1 MTRELATDGASVAD
15 LQQTGGWKSRRRSST
30 WCTPGE
36 VHARV
41 AGRQLDAARDAG
53 GRLAAVVA
61 PRSGVDSAPQC
72 PPAGRSAAP
81 GRPIGRRISLERRSG
96 GVSRGRRRLHRS
108 VRGVIDAPNSAH
120 VARHQ
125 RLDVPLPACLDRSG
139 GAASRLSAGPRRR
152 PGTPGH
158 PPPPPGTP
166 AQFPDPHSRGG
177 THRYPRPCVQEFHRK
192 DSGGKRNL
200 KMIAAHVRRLREQ
213 HPDLPAEWRVQQ
225 ALRKGA
231 DRLNAAA
238 GDLLGSHEDL
248 EAMNDTE
255 TGDLFNGQ
263 PAPRCAGCGTTEG
276 PVILRALRAGLDPR
290 YGFACDACA
299 DQPISGTRQGG

>member
-1 MTRELATDGASVAD
+1 
-15 LQQTGGWKSRRRSST
+15 
-30 WCTPGE
+30 
-36 VHARV
+36 
-41 AGRQLDAARDAG
+41 
-53 GRLAAVVA
+53 
-61 PRSGVDSAPQC
+61 
-72 PPAGRSAAP
+72 
-81 GRPIGRRISLERRSG
+81 
-96 GVSRGRRRLHRS
+96 
-108 VRGVIDAPNSAH
+108 
-120 VARHQ
+120 
-125 RLDVPLPACLDRSG
+125 
-139 GAASRLSAGPRRR
+139 
-152 PGTPGH
+152 
-158 PPPPPGTP
+158 
-166 AQFPDPHSRGG
+166 
-177 THRYPRPCVQEFHRK
+177 
-192 DSGGKRNL
+192 
-200 KMIAAHVRRLREQ
+200 MIAAHVRRLREQ